1 MKKLYLYPIR
11 LLYPPRCTF
20 CQEIISLTVDNLLCN
35 YCQEDYPLID
45 DPVCKQCGKQL
56 ANDDD
61 LCFDC
66 KKAEHLYEKGIAL
79 YPYEGIIKEALYRF
93 KYGGKRKYAEFYA
106 ENMYSK
112 LKDTGFF
119 HQIDLI
125 IPVPVSKER
134 LEERGYNQAEE
145 IAKHLSKI
153 SKIPY
158 NRDILIR
165 KKDTRPQSGFN
176 PNQRTKNI
184 RNAFVTTSQ
193 LPAKHKVILI
203 IDDIYTTGSTINEC
217 SRILLNSGAEKTYSS
232 VVCIGS

>member
-1 MKKLYLYPIR
+1 
-11 LLYPPRCTF
+11 
-20 CQEIISLTVDNLLCN
+20 
-35 YCQEDYPLID
+35 
-45 DPVCKQCGKQL
+45 
-56 ANDDD
+56 
-61 LCFDC
+61 
-66 KKAEHLYEKGIAL
+66 
-79 YPYEGIIKEALYRF
+79 
-93 KYGGKRKYAEFYA
+93 